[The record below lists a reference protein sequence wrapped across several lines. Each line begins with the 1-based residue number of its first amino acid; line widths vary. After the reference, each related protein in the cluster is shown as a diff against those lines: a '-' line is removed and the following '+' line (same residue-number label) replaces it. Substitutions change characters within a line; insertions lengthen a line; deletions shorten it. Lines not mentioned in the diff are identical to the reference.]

1 VTAAPLSSNG
11 SGGTLKALKGQATQA
26 EKDSNEE
33 TVPSTLQIVGDN
45 SAGTRQFPVLEV
57 CACRSLTGLSKYGN
71 FRKKIP

>member
-1 VTAAPLSSNG
+1 MAPAPLSSNG
-11 SGGTLKALKGQATQA
+11 SGGNLKAMKGQAAQA

-57 CACRSLTGLSKYGN
+57 CACRSFTGLLG
-71 FRKKIP
+71 